1 MHFISKYH
9 QNIFQF
15 SIKSST
21 TIFSPLQILVWTTAY
36 KIIGPYPSVL
46 GRTCAGH
53 NISMIAGN
61 PQGILD
67 QQLRPHPINF

>member
-1 MHFISKYH
+1 MNFISQYH

-21 TIFSPLQILVWTTAY
+21 TIFSPLHSLVWTAY

-46 GRTCAGH
+46 GRTCCAGH

-67 QQLRPHPINF
+67 QQLMPHPINF